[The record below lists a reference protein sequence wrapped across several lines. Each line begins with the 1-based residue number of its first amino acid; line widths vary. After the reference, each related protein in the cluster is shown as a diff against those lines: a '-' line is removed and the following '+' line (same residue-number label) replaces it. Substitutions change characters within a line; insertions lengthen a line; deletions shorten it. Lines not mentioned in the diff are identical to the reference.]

1 MRRIYLHPTL
11 GVILWIRYPGS
22 SSSRAFRADAQ
33 HLLQD
38 TQTSPLD
45 IPNFAI
51 SVKYWNRIVKKE
63 VYRELYERIR
73 GGAERLWVVDDVYG
87 AMEGNRVSGA

>member
-11 GVILWIRYPGS
+11 GVVLWIRYPGSS

-45 IPNFAI
+45 IPN
-51 SVKYWNRIVKKE
+51 SQS
-63 VYRELYERIR
+63 
-73 GGAERLWVVDDVYG
+73 RLNIG
-87 AMEGNRVSGA
+87 IAL